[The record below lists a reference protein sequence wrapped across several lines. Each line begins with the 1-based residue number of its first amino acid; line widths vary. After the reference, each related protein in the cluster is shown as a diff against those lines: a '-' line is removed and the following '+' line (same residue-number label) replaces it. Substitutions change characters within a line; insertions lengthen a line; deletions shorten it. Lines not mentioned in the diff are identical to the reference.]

1 MTPDGLK
8 APTNWGELSTE
19 ASHDR
24 RKERRIPLAFPIEV
38 SGFDTNGKFFAER
51 SVTMDISENGC
62 KFQLKSQVERSSVL
76 ALKVFHRNGSGSFPE
91 RPLLFRVAR
100 VIQEDDGWTLGAVKL
115 QPESIWC
122 VAFPSPKKDDKPA
135 A

>member
-1 MTPDGLK
+1 MPRDELK
-8 APTNWGELSTE
+8 AGTNWNELSTE

-38 SGFDTNGKFFAER
+38 SGFDANGKFFTER

-62 KFQLKSQVERSSVL
+62 KFQLKSRIERSSVV
-76 ALKVFHRNGSGSFPE
+76 ALKVLHRDDSGSLPE

-100 VIQEDDGWTLGAVKL
+100 VIRENDGWTLGAVKL

-122 VAFPSPKKDDKPA
+122 VAFPSPKKDDKSA